1 MKNIFTIAKKEL
13 IDTLRDRRTLIF
25 MVVIPVLVFPLILNG
40 ITRLQNSIGE
50 SAAKKTIKVGFSS
63 RGEAADLKMILDTTS
78 NIEVVEVE
86 HFSNL
91 MAAREG
97 FKDMINN
104 DSLAAVLYVSPG
116 FDKQIEGRD
125 QGMIT
130 IIHNATE
137 ESPKDRMQDI
147 LEDYQE
153 QLTAERLDSLNLT
166 DKSIA
171 PLKIETNLGNIAPKQ
186 EILGKLAGGIL
197 PYLFVAFCFLG
208 CMYPAI
214 DLFTGEKERGT
225 IETIL
230 TVPVS
235 RSQLL
240 IGKMAVVALSG
251 LISATLAIG
260 GLFLGLATL
269 DIPPEFLDL
278 VYSII
283 TPQLVIMLYL
293 MIIPLTLF
301 FAGIMIPLSVYA
313 KTFKEAQSIIT
324 PLNIIMVLPVV
335 IGFLPGVEL
344 TAVTAVIPIVNI
356 VLSTKEIIAGTM
368 DPVLMIMVMG
378 SLIAYAAIAVSLA
391 FRQFGK
397 ESNILR
403 S

>member
-1 MKNIFTIAKKEL
+1 MKNILTIAKKEL

-25 MVVIPVLVFPLILNG
+25 MVVLPVLVFPLILNG
-40 ITRLQNSIGE
+40 ITRLQSSIGE
-50 SAAKKTIKVGFSS
+50 SAKKKTIKVGFSS
-63 RGEAADLKMILDTTS
+63 RGEAEGLKYILDTTS
-78 NIEVVEVE
+78 NIEMVELE
-86 HFSNL
+86 YFSNL
-91 MAAREG
+91 LAAREG
-97 FKDMINN
+97 LGPLINN
-104 DSLAAVLYVSPG
+104 DSLAAILYVTPG
-116 FDKQIEGRD
+116 FDQKVDGRG
-125 QGMIT
+125 QGMVT

-137 ESPKDRMQDI
+137 ESPKDRMEDL
-147 LEDYQE
+147 LENYQE
-153 QLTAERLDSLNLT
+153 QLLASRLDSLALNA
-166 DKSIA
+166 DAIA

-186 EILGKLAGGIL
+186 EILGKVAGGIL

-235 RSQLL
+235 RGQLL

-278 VYSII
+278 VYSIL
-283 TPQLVIMLYL
+283 TPQLVLMLYL
-293 MIIPLTLF
+293 MIIPLTIF
-301 FAGIMIPLSVYA
+301 FAGVMIPLSVYA

-368 DPVLMIMVMG
+368 DPFLMFLVMG
-378 SLIAYAAIAVSLA
+378 SLIAYAGIAVSLA

-403 S
+403 A